1 MSKDNS
7 WIIGV
12 ILSFFIGV
20 GVGIIT
26 GNSLSEQMHYIDC
39 LLDIQNKKQ
48 PKYVLV
54 KQWNG
59 EVKWQYNK
67 EYGK

>member
-1 MSKDNS
+1 MNTDNP
-7 WIIGV
+7 WILGI
-12 ILSFFIGV
+12 ILAFFV
-20 GVGIIT
+20 GVVVGTIT
-26 GNSLSEQMHYIDC
+26 GKAITEQKCYIDC
-39 LLDIQNKKQ
+39 LLDIQNEKQ

-54 KQWNG
+54 KQGNG